1 MTIFEDEMED
11 FDIKKDI
18 RDIKKSLSISK
29 LSSGCYVI
37 ALAINKD
44 YELNR
49 NMEISTRSGI
59 PLTHEVHNMV
69 RDSFHFTATDFY
81 EIGLIP
87 VSYTAIMENLDW
99 RIDVPLPFSIVKRY
113 MNEDQKKSF
122 TKWKSFY
129 NKNTYDISFV
139 QLLSAF

>member
-1 MTIFEDEMED
+1 MED

-69 RDSFHFTATDFY
+69 RDSFHFTATD
-81 EIGLIP
+81 
-87 VSYTAIMENLDW
+87 
-99 RIDVPLPFSIVKRY
+99 
-113 MNEDQKKSF
+113 
-122 TKWKSFY
+122 
-129 NKNTYDISFV
+129 
-139 QLLSAF
+139 

>member
-1 MTIFEDEMED
+1 MQD

-18 RDIKKSLSISK
+18 KDIKRSLSISK
-29 LSSGCYVI
+29 ISSGCYVI

-49 NMEISTRSGI
+49 SMEFSTRKGI
-59 PLTHEVHNMV
+59 PLTHEVYNMV
-69 RDSFHFTATDFY
+69 RDSFHFTASDFY

-87 VSYTAIMENLDW
+87 VSFTGIMENLDW
-99 RIDVPLPFSIVKRY
+99 RIDIPLPFSIIKRY
-113 MNEDQKKSF
+113 MNDEQKKSF
-122 TKWKSFY
+122 LKWKSFY